1 MKTTST
7 KVLLALASV
16 STLTACGWVDS
27 TGRTDNVAPEILFD
41 LETAPLDERDTLSVP
56 IIDDTSITAN
66 FSELDSGKSVA
77 SSCGEWFSVED
88 AATSLEEA
96 CIDQDNCSVRFS
108 TAENDP
114 STYLL
119 TAPSVNKPFAVQYK
133 IIAEDIDGEIDNHTF
148 SMCIQA
154 INDAPQTTF
163 DTYSVDYLEGRSI
176 LGVDFDDACKLKGGI
191 GVLDNDQD
199 DHDYRGSAVA
209 TGNCISARL
218 LTAPTAHNGDFR
230 LSANGGFEYTPD
242 GTLNPGQQDTFT
254 YTAYDGDQ
262 DSKETRV
269 TINIIGENNPPTAN
283 SNTAFNAVQGTRLS
297 ISADQLATDPE
308 GLNLKTVGY
317 SAPSHGVTGLD
328 GGELYYESDFGYSG
342 HDSFTA
348 TISDPAGETVNITV
362 TLTVTAENIAPE
374 ISNLSDIIRTYID
387 TPSSVDSLNVDFR
400 VTDVET
406 ENQTLNVSASSSA
419 QSIVAVQQI
428 SALDGSGRGTIRLQ
442 PLRNGEATIRVTAR
456 DDGTIDLPAK
466 TTTESFKVSISGMR
480 EAGSNNTRPRARND
494 RFDIK
499 ILQTR
504 TFDVTT
510 NDSDADGD
518 TLRYRITDEGQ
529 LGNRATMSNDGQLTI
544 DAPFIFGTA
553 IYWVEY
559 EADDGWGGV
568 DSARARISVTW

>member
-7 KVLLALASV
+7 KVLLALVSV

-27 TGRTDNVAPEILFD
+27 TGRTDNVAPEIQFD
-41 LETAPLDERDTLSVP
+41 QEITALAERATLSVP

-119 TAPSVNKPFAVQYK
+119 TAPSVKKPFAVQYK

-148 SMCIQA
+148 NMCIQA
-154 INDAPQTTF
+154 INDAPQTTD
-163 DTYSVDYLEGRSI
+163 DTYIVEYLNDLSI
-176 LGVDFDDACKLKGGI
+176 PGVNFDDECKVTTGQ

-199 DHDYRGSAVA
+199 DHDYQSSAAA

-218 LTAPTAHNGDFR
+218 STAPTAHSGGFR
-230 LSANGGFEYTPD
+230 LGSDGGFEYTPD
-242 GTLNPGQQDTFT
+242 GTLSPGDEDYFT
-254 YTAYDGDQ
+254 YIADDGDQ
-262 DSKETRV
+262 ASKETRV
-269 TINIIGENNPPTAN
+269 TIKITGENSPPTAN

-308 GLNLKTVGY
+308 DLSLTTVAY
-317 SAPSHGVTGLD
+317 STPSHGVTGLD
-328 GGELYYESDFGYSG
+328 GGDLYYESDFGYSG
-342 HDSFTA
+342 NDSFTA
-348 TISDPAGETVNITV
+348 TISDPAGETAEVTV
-362 TLTVTAENIAPE
+362 TLTVTAENVAPE
-374 ISNLSDIIRTYID
+374 ISNLSDIIKTYNG
-387 TPSSVDSLNVDFR
+387 TPSSVSSLDADFR
-400 VTDVET
+400 VTDIET
-406 ENQTLNVSASSSA
+406 QNQTLSVSASSSA

-442 PLRNGEATIRVTAR
+442 PLHNGEATIKVTVR
-456 DDGTIDLPAK
+456 DGGTSDFPAK
-466 TTTESFKVSISGMR
+466 TTSESFKISISGMR
-480 EAGSNNTRPRARND
+480 EAGSDNTRPRAGND
-494 RFDIK
+494 RFDIT
-499 ILQTR
+499 ILQTWIL
-504 TFDVTT
+504 DVTT
-510 NDSDADGD
+510 NDTDADGD
-518 TLRYRITDEGQ
+518 TLSYRITDEGQ
-529 LGNRATMSNDGQLTI
+529 LGNRATMSSDGQLTI

-568 DSARARISVTW
+568 DSARARIRLTW